1 MTGWKNFIILF
12 SLTILSACSLKDPES
27 EMQKLA
33 SHYQAKEITNL
44 HMLFEMG
51 KLYYANPENSFIK
64 QEYFNRMIISGYA
77 SWVLH
82 YYKASPEK
90 IKTNTDETLILFA
103 LNKGHHYEL
112 AGEFSRYFSDK
123 NLVTLESI
131 HATGAR
137 LDSLNRAIMNG
148 PAPGLHARRGE
159 LFATMGAMELSNF
172 DLNKS
177 MQMDPCN
184 KEALYQRSLIL
195 FDKENTGEIIRL
207 LARCPQTAEDAEWRE
222 VFFQLAKDVEELNSS
237 TDETRDKLFRL
248 ANLYVNNGFAEI
260 ALRKSDQLIR
270 DNPGKPD
277 YLALHA
283 FVYYRLG
290 NKSRA
295 LFYIDEAESLS
306 GRSSRLRSLIEQMD

>member
-27 EMQKLA
+27 QIRKLA
-33 SHYQAKEITNL
+33 AQYQGKQITNL

-51 KLYYANPENSFIK
+51 KLYHDNPENHFIK

-90 IKTNTDETLILFA
+90 IKTDQDESLILFA
-103 LNKGHHYEL
+103 LNKGNHYDI
-112 AGEFSRYFSDK
+112 AGEFKEYFSGG
-123 NLVTLESI
+123 NALALEAIIKSG
-131 HATGAR
+131 TR
-137 LDSLNRAIMNG
+137 LDTLNMQILIGSG
-148 PAPGLHARRGE
+148 PESYARRGAF
-159 LFATMGAMELSNF
+159 FAEMGVIEIASL

-177 MQMDPCN
+177 MRQDPCN
-184 KEALYQRSLIL
+184 EEALYQRSLIL
-195 FDKENTGEIIRL
+195 FDRENTGEIVRL
-207 LARCPQTAEDAEWRE
+207 LARCPQTPNDKEWRS
-222 VFFQLAKDVEELNSS
+222 VFYQLAKDVEDVNRT
-237 TDETRDKLFRL
+237 TDESRDKLFRL

-260 ALRKSDQLIR
+260 ALRKSDQLIKE
-270 DNPGKPD
+270 NPGMPD

-283 FVYYRLG
+283 FVYFRLG